1 MQVFA
6 WLEWGLMVS
15 FCVKLDVSFVVMGIY
30 NAAHTV
36 PR

>member
-15 FCVKLDVSFVVMGIY
+15 FCVKLDASFVVMGIY